1 MADTPPPAKSR
12 RKQSA
17 SVDAQLNVL
26 VRRTQIVKRRVGTVL
41 LLAMVAV
48 ILLVAIFR

>member
-17 SVDAQLNVL
+17 SVDAQLNAL
-26 VRRTQIVKRRVGTVL
+26 VRRTQIVKRRIGMVL
-41 LLAMVAV
+41 LLAIVAA
-48 ILLVAIFR
+48 ILLVAVFR